1 MYVEDPEVSAF
12 LKHIHIQSI
21 PAKIP
26 VTVSNPFTVCHMLT
40 DGIKGYEGCLPI
52 KIQLIEEDTQ
62 SRCACKYVVHYLI
75 SMKPITQ
82 LLHVYYTVLMI
93 VIVI

>member
-40 DGIKGYEGCLPI
+40 DGKGMRAAY
-52 KIQLIEEDTQ
+52 Q
-62 SRCACKYVVHYLI
+62 SKFNLLKKTHRVDVLVSILY
-75 SMKPITQ
+75 IT
-82 LLHVYYTVLMI
+82 
-93 VIVI
+93 

>member
-40 DGIKGYEGCLPI
+40 DGKGMRAPY
-52 KIQLIEEDTQ
+52 Q
-62 SRCACKYVVHYLI
+62 SKFNLLKKMI

>member
-12 LKHIHIQSI
+12 LKHIH

-40 DGIKGYEGCLPI
+40 DGKGMRAAY
-52 KIQLIEEDTQ
+52 Q
-62 SRCACKYVVHYLI
+62 SKFNLLKKTHRVDVLV
-75 SMKPITQ
+75 SMLYIT
-82 LLHVYYTVLMI
+82 
-93 VIVI
+93 

>member
-40 DGIKGYEGCLPI
+40 DGKGMRASY
-52 KIQLIEEDTQ
+52 Q
-62 SRCACKYVVHYLI
+62 SKFNLLKKTHRVDVFV
-75 SMKPITQ
+75 SMLYITRF
-82 LLHVYYTVLMI
+82 L
-93 VIVI
+93 

>member
-12 LKHIHIQSI
+12 LKHIHSI

-40 DGIKGYEGCLPI
+40 DGRGMRAPY
-52 KIQLIEEDTQ
+52 Q
-62 SRCACKYVVHYLI
+62 SKFNLLKKTHRVDVLV
-75 SMKPITQ
+75 SMLYIT
-82 LLHVYYTVLMI
+82 
-93 VIVI
+93 

>member
-1 MYVEDPEVSAF
+1 MINHNSFIYYNCGKSRNKGDEYMYVEDPEVSAF

-40 DGIKGYEGCLPI
+40 DGKGMRAAY
-52 KIQLIEEDTQ
+52 Q
-62 SRCACKYVVHYLI
+62 SKFNLLKKTHRVDVLV
-75 SMKPITQ
+75 SMLYIT
-82 LLHVYYTVLMI
+82 
-93 VIVI
+93 

>member
-12 LKHIHIQSI
+12 FKHIHIQSI

-40 DGIKGYEGCLPI
+40 DGKGMRAAY
-52 KIQLIEEDTQ
+52 Q
-62 SRCACKYVVHYLI
+62 SKFNLLKKTHTVDVFV
-75 SMKPITQ
+75 SMLYITRF
-82 LLHVYYTVLMI
+82 L
-93 VIVI
+93 